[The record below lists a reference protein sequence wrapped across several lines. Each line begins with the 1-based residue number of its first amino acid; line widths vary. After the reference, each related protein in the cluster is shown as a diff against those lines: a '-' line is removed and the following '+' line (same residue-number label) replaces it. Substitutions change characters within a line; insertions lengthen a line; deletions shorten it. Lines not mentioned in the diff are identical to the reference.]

1 MSKPLGFSDFYLT
14 GLCLCILY
22 DPVILQQIKKAKM
35 FRKKQ
40 GNKVLEGGNKYFI
53 KELIL

>member
-14 GLCLCILY
+14 GLYLCILY

-35 FRKKQ
+35 FMK
-40 GNKVLEGGNKYFI
+40 
-53 KELIL
+53 

>member
-22 DPVILQQIKKAKM
+22 DPVILQKIKKAKM
-35 FRKKQ
+35 FMK
-40 GNKVLEGGNKYFI
+40 
-53 KELIL
+53 